1 MVQFKKAPVTIYP
14 EEVPRDLIMKQQ
26 YKDMAD
32 VVAEERKRQKEERIK
47 AAFEAQNQRPEET
60 KKEE

>member
-1 MVQFKKAPVTIYP
+1 MTIYP